1 MSTNTATSIALAEK
15 ARDLNAAFAGLTAQ
29 QMLSRILHGGVAG
42 RVAVISSFGAESACL
57 LSLVASKDPSTPI
70 VFLDTRKHFA
80 ETLTYVDDLMDRLG
94 LTTLVRARPSPA
106 RLEVDD
112 PHGELHAIDADRC
125 CFLRKTLPM
134 IGVLRNYD
142 CVLTGR
148 IRSARLARAYSVH
161 TVMGTLGWAAAP
173 ISMTFLAHLYD
184 WRVALA
190 IGGAAGLICA
200 AVVALDKAD
209 LILPHLKKERVK
221 TDGPSSLSLFLSAP
235 ILMALVYFTLLST
248 AFTGVQNYLPTLL
261 PVVQGVSLQFAT
273 TVTTF
278 YLTVYAVGSLVGGWL
293 ADRAARHDQI
303 IGFGLIPM
311 MGLVLAIGYL
321 AMPAPLLVLAAMGTG
336 FFGGMTIPSRDMLV
350 RAATPQGSEGRVFGF
365 VYSGLDLGALIAPPV
380 IGYMLDHGAHHA
392 PFIFIAA
399 TLFVTLAPAFFVARR
414 HETSCK

>member
-1 MSTNTATSIALAEK
+1 MSDLVLAKPSTDLRIMSVVGGAHFTSHFFQLVLPPLFPLMRESLGVTYTELGLLMAVF
-15 ARDLNAAFAGLTAQ
+15 FAGSGLFQIGAGFVVDRVGAHVVLPAGMALLAGSI
-29 QMLSRILHGGVAG
+29 MLMGFAPSLWMLYVLALLGGIGNSVY
-42 RVAVISSFGAESACL
+42 
-57 LSLVASKDPSTPI
+57 
-70 VFLDTRKHFA
+70 H
-80 ETLTYVDDLMDRLG
+80 
-94 LTTLVRARPSPA
+94 PA
-106 RLEVDD
+106 D
-112 PHGELHAIDADRC
+112 
-125 CFLRKTLPM
+125 
-134 IGVLRNYD
+134 YS
-142 CVLTGR
+142 VLTGR
-148 IRSARLARAYSVH
+148 ITPQRMARAYSVH

-184 WRVALA
+184 WRMALA

-235 ILMALVYFTLLST
+235 ILMALIYFTLLST

-303 IGFGLIPM
+303 IRFGLIPM
-311 MGLVLAIGYL
+311 MGLVLAIGYI
-321 AMPAPLLVLAAMGTG
+321 AMPAPLLMLAAMGTG

-380 IGYMLDHGAHHA
+380 IGYMLDHGANQA
-392 PFIFIAA
+392 PFLFIAG
-399 TLFVTLAPAFFVARR
+399 TLLVTLVPAIFVARR
-414 HETSCK
+414 A

>member
-1 MSTNTATSIALAEK
+1 MSDLALAK
-15 ARDLNAAFAGLTAQ
+15 PSTDLRIMSVVGGAHFTSHFFQLVLPPLFPLMRESLGVTYTELGLLMAVFFAGSGLFQ
-29 QMLSRILHGGVAG
+29 IVAG
-42 RVAVISSFGAESACL
+42 FVVDRIGAHVVLPAGMAL
-57 LSLVASKDPSTPI
+57 LAGSIMLMGFAPSLWM
-70 VFLDTRKHFA
+70 L
-80 ETLTYVDDLMDRLG
+80 YVLALLG
-94 LTTLVRARPSPA
+94 GIGNSVYHPA
-106 RLEVDD
+106 D
-112 PHGELHAIDADRC
+112 
-125 CFLRKTLPM
+125 
-134 IGVLRNYD
+134 YS
-142 CVLTGR
+142 VLTGR
-148 IRSARLARAYSVH
+148 ITPQRMARAYSVH

-184 WRVALA
+184 WRMALA

-235 ILMALVYFTLLST
+235 ILMALIYFTLLST

-311 MGLVLAIGYL
+311 MGLVVAIGYI
-321 AMPAPLLVLAAMGTG
+321 AMPAPLLMLAAMGTG

-380 IGYMLDHGAHHA
+380 IGYMLDHGANQA
-392 PFIFIAA
+392 PFLFIAG
-399 TLFVTLAPAFFVARR
+399 TLLVTLVPAIFVARR
-414 HETSCK
+414 A

>member
-1 MSTNTATSIALAEK
+1 MSDFALAK
-15 ARDLNAAFAGLTAQ
+15 PSTDLRIMSVVGGAHFTSHFFQLVLPPLFPLMRESLGVTYTELGLLMAMFFAGSGLFQ
-29 QMLSRILHGGVAG
+29 IVAG
-42 RVAVISSFGAESACL
+42 FVVDRIGAHVVLPAGMAL
-57 LSLVASKDPSTPI
+57 LAGSIMLMG
-70 VFLDTRKHFA
+70 FA
-80 ETLTYVDDLMDRLG
+80 PELWMLYVLALLG
-94 LTTLVRARPSPA
+94 GIGNSVYHPA
-106 RLEVDD
+106 D
-112 PHGELHAIDADRC
+112 
-125 CFLRKTLPM
+125 
-134 IGVLRNYD
+134 YS
-142 CVLTGR
+142 VLTGR
-148 IRSARLARAYSVH
+148 ITSARMARAYSVH

-184 WRVALA
+184 WRMALA
-190 IGGAAGLICA
+190 IGGAAGLVCA
-200 AVVALDKAD
+200 AVVVLDKAD
-209 LILPHLKKERVK
+209 LVLPHLEKQRVK

>member
-1 MSTNTATSIALAEK
+1 MSDLALAK
-15 ARDLNAAFAGLTAQ
+15 PSTDLRIMSVVGGAHFTSHFFQLVLPPLFPLMRESLGVTYTELGLLMAVFFAGSGLFQ
-29 QMLSRILHGGVAG
+29 IVAG
-42 RVAVISSFGAESACL
+42 FVVDRIGAHVVLPAGMAL
-57 LSLVASKDPSTPI
+57 LAGSIMLMGFAPSLWM
-70 VFLDTRKHFA
+70 L
-80 ETLTYVDDLMDRLG
+80 YVLALLG
-94 LTTLVRARPSPA
+94 GIGNSVYHPA
-106 RLEVDD
+106 D
-112 PHGELHAIDADRC
+112 
-125 CFLRKTLPM
+125 
-134 IGVLRNYD
+134 YS
-142 CVLTGR
+142 VLTGR
-148 IRSARLARAYSVH
+148 ITPQRMARAYSVH

-311 MGLVLAIGYL
+311 MGLVLAIGYI
-321 AMPAPLLVLAAMGTG
+321 AMPAPLLMLAAMGTG

-380 IGYMLDHGAHHA
+380 IGYMLDHGANQA
-392 PFIFIAA
+392 PFLFIAG
-399 TLFVTLAPAFFVARR
+399 TLLITLVPAIFVARR
-414 HETSCK
+414 A

>member
-1 MSTNTATSIALAEK
+1 MSDLVLAKPSTDLRIMSVVGVAHFTSHFFQLILPPLFPLMRESLGVTYTELGLLMAVF
-15 ARDLNAAFAGLTAQ
+15 FAGSGLFQ
-29 QMLSRILHGGVAG
+29 IVAG
-42 RVAVISSFGAESACL
+42 FVVDRIGAHVVLPAGMAL
-57 LSLVASKDPSTPI
+57 LAGSIMLMGFAPSLWM
-70 VFLDTRKHFA
+70 L
-80 ETLTYVDDLMDRLG
+80 YVLALLG
-94 LTTLVRARPSPA
+94 GIGNSVYHPA
-106 RLEVDD
+106 D
-112 PHGELHAIDADRC
+112 
-125 CFLRKTLPM
+125 
-134 IGVLRNYD
+134 YS
-142 CVLTGR
+142 VLTGR
-148 IRSARLARAYSVH
+148 ITPQRMARAYSVH

-184 WRVALA
+184 WRMALA

-311 MGLVLAIGYL
+311 MGLVLAIGYI
-321 AMPAPLLVLAAMGTG
+321 AMPAPLLMLAAMGTG

-380 IGYMLDHGAHHA
+380 IGYMLDHGANQA
-392 PFIFIAA
+392 PFLFIAG
-399 TLFVTLAPAFFVARR
+399 TLLITLVPAIFVARR
-414 HETSCK
+414 A

>member
-1 MSTNTATSIALAEK
+1 MSDLALAK
-15 ARDLNAAFAGLTAQ
+15 PSTDLRIMSVVGVAHFTSHFFQLILPPLFPLMRESLGVTYTELGLLMAVFFAGSGLFQ
-29 QMLSRILHGGVAG
+29 IVAG
-42 RVAVISSFGAESACL
+42 FVVDRIGAHVVLPAGMAL
-57 LSLVASKDPSTPI
+57 LAGSIMLMGFAPSLWM
-70 VFLDTRKHFA
+70 L
-80 ETLTYVDDLMDRLG
+80 YVLALLG
-94 LTTLVRARPSPA
+94 GIGNSVYHPA
-106 RLEVDD
+106 D
-112 PHGELHAIDADRC
+112 
-125 CFLRKTLPM
+125 
-134 IGVLRNYD
+134 YS
-142 CVLTGR
+142 VLTGR
-148 IRSARLARAYSVH
+148 ITPQRMARAYSVH

-184 WRVALA
+184 WRMALA

-311 MGLVLAIGYL
+311 MGLVMAIGYL
-321 AMPAPLLVLAAMGTG
+321 AMPAPLLMLAAMGTG

-350 RAATPQGSEGRVFGF
+350 RAATPQGAEGRVFGF

-380 IGYMLDHGAHHA
+380 IGYMLDHGAHQA
-392 PFIFIAA
+392 PFLFITG
-399 TLFVTLAPAFFVARR
+399 TLLVTLAPAFFVARR
-414 HETSCK
+414 A

>member
-1 MSTNTATSIALAEK
+1 MSDFALP
-15 ARDLNAAFAGLTAQ
+15 Q
-29 QMLSRILHGGVAG
+29 
-42 RVAVISSFGAESACL
+42 
-57 LSLVASKDPSTPI
+57 ASKDLRIMS
-70 VFLDTRKHFA
+70 VVGGAHFTSHFFQLVLPPLFPLMR
-80 ETLTYVDDLMDRLG
+80 ESLGVTYTELG
-94 LTTLVRARPSPA
+94 LLMAVFFAGSGLFQIGAGFVVDRIGAHVVLPA
-106 RLEVDD
+106 GMALLAGSIMLMGFA
-112 PHGELHAIDADRC
+112 PELWMLYVLALLGGIGNSVYHPAD
-125 CFLRKTLPM
+125 
-134 IGVLRNYD
+134 YS
-142 CVLTGR
+142 VLTGR
-148 IRSARLARAYSVH
+148 ITPQRMARAYSVH
-161 TVMGTLGWAAAP
+161 TVTGTLGWAAAP

-184 WRVALA
+184 WRMALA
-190 IGGAAGLICA
+190 MGGAAGLICA

-235 ILMALVYFTLLST
+235 ILMALIYFTLLST

-311 MGLVLAIGYL
+311 MGLVVALGYV
-321 AMPAPLLVLAAMGTG
+321 AMPAPLLMLAAMGTG

-380 IGYMLDHGAHHA
+380 IGFMLDHGANHA
-392 PFIFIAA
+392 PFLFIAG
-399 TLFVTLAPAFFVARR
+399 TLLITLVPAFFVARR
-414 HETSCK
+414 A

>member
-1 MSTNTATSIALAEK
+1 MSDLVLAKPSTDLRIMSVVGGAHFTSHFFQLVLPPLFPLMRESLGVTYTELGLLMAVF
-15 ARDLNAAFAGLTAQ
+15 FAGSGLFQIGAGFVVDRVGAHVVLPAGMALLAGSI
-29 QMLSRILHGGVAG
+29 MLMGFAPSLWMLYVLALLGGIGNSVY
-42 RVAVISSFGAESACL
+42 
-57 LSLVASKDPSTPI
+57 
-70 VFLDTRKHFA
+70 H
-80 ETLTYVDDLMDRLG
+80 
-94 LTTLVRARPSPA
+94 PA
-106 RLEVDD
+106 D
-112 PHGELHAIDADRC
+112 
-125 CFLRKTLPM
+125 
-134 IGVLRNYD
+134 YS
-142 CVLTGR
+142 VLTGR
-148 IRSARLARAYSVH
+148 ITPQRMARAYSVH

-184 WRVALA
+184 WRMALA

-235 ILMALVYFTLLST
+235 ILMALIYFTLLST

-311 MGLVLAIGYL
+311 MGLVLAIGYI
-321 AMPAPLLVLAAMGTG
+321 AMPAPLLMLAAMGTG

-380 IGYMLDHGAHHA
+380 IGYMLDHGANQA
-392 PFIFIAA
+392 PFLFIAG
-399 TLFVTLAPAFFVARR
+399 TLLVTLVPAIFVARR
-414 HETSCK
+414 A

>member
-1 MSTNTATSIALAEK
+1 MSDLVLAKPSTDLRIMSVVGGAHFTSHFFQLVLPPLFPLMRESLGVTYTELGLLMAVF
-15 ARDLNAAFAGLTAQ
+15 FAGSGLFQ
-29 QMLSRILHGGVAG
+29 IVAG
-42 RVAVISSFGAESACL
+42 FVVDRIGAHVVLPAGMAL
-57 LSLVASKDPSTPI
+57 LAGSIMLMGFAPSLWM
-70 VFLDTRKHFA
+70 L
-80 ETLTYVDDLMDRLG
+80 YVLALLG
-94 LTTLVRARPSPA
+94 GIGNSVYHPA
-106 RLEVDD
+106 D
-112 PHGELHAIDADRC
+112 
-125 CFLRKTLPM
+125 
-134 IGVLRNYD
+134 YS
-142 CVLTGR
+142 VLTGR
-148 IRSARLARAYSVH
+148 ITPQRMARAYSVH

-184 WRVALA
+184 WRMALA

-311 MGLVLAIGYL
+311 MGLVVAIGYI
-321 AMPAPLLVLAAMGTG
+321 AMPAPLLMLAAMGTG

-380 IGYMLDHGAHHA
+380 IGYMLDHGANQA
-392 PFIFIAA
+392 PFLFIAG
-399 TLFVTLAPAFFVARR
+399 TLLVTLVPAIFVARR
-414 HETSCK
+414 A

>member
-1 MSTNTATSIALAEK
+1 MSDLALAK
-15 ARDLNAAFAGLTAQ
+15 PSTDLRIMSVVGVAHFTSHFFQLILPPLFPLMRESLGVTYTELGLLMAVFFAGSGLFQ
-29 QMLSRILHGGVAG
+29 IVAG
-42 RVAVISSFGAESACL
+42 FVVDRIGAHVVLPAGMAL
-57 LSLVASKDPSTPI
+57 LAGSIMLMGFAPSLWM
-70 VFLDTRKHFA
+70 L
-80 ETLTYVDDLMDRLG
+80 YVLALLG
-94 LTTLVRARPSPA
+94 GIGNSVYHPA
-106 RLEVDD
+106 D
-112 PHGELHAIDADRC
+112 
-125 CFLRKTLPM
+125 
-134 IGVLRNYD
+134 YS
-142 CVLTGR
+142 VLTGR
-148 IRSARLARAYSVH
+148 ITPQRMARAYSVH

-184 WRVALA
+184 WRMALA

-209 LILPHLKKERVK
+209 LILPHLKKKRVK
-221 TDGPSSLSLFLSAP
+221 KDGPSSLNLFLSAP

-311 MGLVLAIGYL
+311 MGLVLAIGYI
-321 AMPAPLLVLAAMGTG
+321 AMPAPLLMLAAMGTG

-350 RAATPQGSEGRVFGF
+350 RAATPQGLEGRVFGF

-380 IGYMLDHGAHHA
+380 IGYMLDHGANQA
-392 PFIFIAA
+392 PFLFIAG
-399 TLFVTLAPAFFVARR
+399 TLLVTLVPAIFVARR
-414 HETSCK
+414 A

>member
-1 MSTNTATSIALAEK
+1 MSDLVLAKPSTDLRIMSVVGAAHFTSHFFQLILPPLFPLMRESLGVTYTELGLLMAVF
-15 ARDLNAAFAGLTAQ
+15 FAGSGLFQ
-29 QMLSRILHGGVAG
+29 IVAG
-42 RVAVISSFGAESACL
+42 FVVDRIGAHVVLPAGMAL
-57 LSLVASKDPSTPI
+57 LAGSIMLMGFAPSLWM
-70 VFLDTRKHFA
+70 L
-80 ETLTYVDDLMDRLG
+80 YVLALLG
-94 LTTLVRARPSPA
+94 GIGNSVYHPA
-106 RLEVDD
+106 D
-112 PHGELHAIDADRC
+112 
-125 CFLRKTLPM
+125 
-134 IGVLRNYD
+134 YS
-142 CVLTGR
+142 VLTGR
-148 IRSARLARAYSVH
+148 ITPQRMARAYSVH

-184 WRVALA
+184 WRMALA

-311 MGLVLAIGYL
+311 MGLVLAIGYI
-321 AMPAPLLVLAAMGTG
+321 AMPAPLLMLAAMGTG

-380 IGYMLDHGAHHA
+380 IGYMLDHGANQA
-392 PFIFIAA
+392 PFLFIAG
-399 TLFVTLAPAFFVARR
+399 TLLITLVPAIFVARR
-414 HETSCK
+414 A

>member
-1 MSTNTATSIALAEK
+1 MSDLALAK
-15 ARDLNAAFAGLTAQ
+15 PSTDLRIMSVVGVAHFTSHFFQLILPPLFPLMRESLGVTYTELGLLMAVFFAGSGLFQ
-29 QMLSRILHGGVAG
+29 IVAG
-42 RVAVISSFGAESACL
+42 FVVDRIGAHVVLPAGMAL
-57 LSLVASKDPSTPI
+57 LAGSIMLMGFAPSLWM
-70 VFLDTRKHFA
+70 L
-80 ETLTYVDDLMDRLG
+80 YVLALLG
-94 LTTLVRARPSPA
+94 GIGNSVYHPA
-106 RLEVDD
+106 D
-112 PHGELHAIDADRC
+112 
-125 CFLRKTLPM
+125 
-134 IGVLRNYD
+134 YS
-142 CVLTGR
+142 VLTGR
-148 IRSARLARAYSVH
+148 ITPQRMARAYSVH

-184 WRVALA
+184 WRMALA

-221 TDGPSSLSLFLSAP
+221 KDGPSSLSLFLSAP

-311 MGLVLAIGYL
+311 MGLVLAIGYI
-321 AMPAPLLVLAAMGTG
+321 AMPAPLLMLAAMGTG

-380 IGYMLDHGAHHA
+380 IGYMLDHGANQA
-392 PFIFIAA
+392 PFLFIAG
-399 TLFVTLAPAFFVARR
+399 TLLITLVPAIFVARR
-414 HETSCK
+414 A

>member
-1 MSTNTATSIALAEK
+1 MSDLVIAKPSTDLRIMSVVGGAHFTSHFFQLVLPPLFPLMRESLGVTYTELGLLMAVF
-15 ARDLNAAFAGLTAQ
+15 FAGSGLFQIGAGFVVDRVGAHVVLPAGMALLAGSI
-29 QMLSRILHGGVAG
+29 MLMGFAPSLWMLYVLALLGGIGNSVY
-42 RVAVISSFGAESACL
+42 
-57 LSLVASKDPSTPI
+57 
-70 VFLDTRKHFA
+70 H
-80 ETLTYVDDLMDRLG
+80 
-94 LTTLVRARPSPA
+94 PA
-106 RLEVDD
+106 D
-112 PHGELHAIDADRC
+112 
-125 CFLRKTLPM
+125 
-134 IGVLRNYD
+134 YS
-142 CVLTGR
+142 VLTGR
-148 IRSARLARAYSVH
+148 ITPQRMARAYSVH

-184 WRVALA
+184 WRMALA
-190 IGGAAGLICA
+190 IGGAAGLVFA

-235 ILMALVYFTLLST
+235 ILMALIYFTLLST

-278 YLTVYAVGSLVGGWL
+278 YLTVYAIGSLVGGWL

-311 MGLVLAIGYL
+311 MGLVLAIGYV
-321 AMPAPLLVLAAMGTG
+321 AMPAPLLMLAAMGTG

-380 IGYMLDHGAHHA
+380 IGYMLDHGANQA
-392 PFIFIAA
+392 PFLFIAG
-399 TLFVTLAPAFFVARR
+399 TLLITLVPAIFVARR
-414 HETSCK
+414 A